1 MKDSGRTGAVRMGQ
15 TLGVLSKDE
24 GKQGLRGWGWIEK
37 DRVGPSREF
46 GAHGNLGPVSV
57 WELDSE
63 NQRI

>member
-1 MKDSGRTGAVRMGQ
+1 MGQ